1 MVEINLVPDVKQEL
15 IQAKRV
21 RTIVIAGAVTVGL
34 AAIGVV
40 VLLAVYL
47 FGVQTVRQNIA
58 DASIKDKGQQ
68 LADVK
73 DLGDMITIQNQLS
86 TLTKLHNEKNIDSR
100 LFDLLIAIN
109 PAAPNNVVFSQTR
122 IDANTKTIRLDGQA
136 EAGYPAAEV
145 LKKTILG
152 TRLSYRDGTDSKTVA
167 LTDAVT
173 TTELNYGEDSTGK
186 RVLRFTMVFIY
197 SDQFFAR
204 SSGNA
209 MIIQPDKQNATDS
222 FKRVPDSLF
231 GDRARNESGGNQ

>member
-21 RTIVIAGAVTVGL
+21 RTIVIAGAVTV
-34 AAIGVV
+34 AW
-40 VLLAVYL
+40 LLLVWLCFCAVYL

-73 DLGDMITIQNQLS
+73 DLGDMITISKS
-86 TLTKLHNEKNIDSR
+86 TFYSFTKLHNEKNIDSR

-145 LKKTILG
+145 PKTILG
-152 TRLSYRDGTDSKTVA
+152 TKLSYRDGTDSKR
-167 LTDAVT
+167 
-173 TTELNYGEDSTGK
+173 SH
-186 RVLRFTMVFIY
+186 LRM
-197 SDQFFAR
+197 
-204 SSGNA
+204 
-209 MIIQPDKQNATDS
+209 
-222 FKRVPDSLF
+222 L
-231 GDRARNESGGNQ
+231 